1 MRWYAFAIF
10 LSAFLLFQVQPLIG
24 KSILPWFGGAPAV
37 WTTCMLFF
45 QVLLLAG
52 YTYAHLS
59 VRYLPTKRQ
68 GYLHAFLLMTSILSL
83 PIIPGDRWKP
93 TDGSDPTLSILA
105 LLLITVGVPYL
116 LLSSTAPLLQN
127 WFYDRYGKPPFRL
140 YALSN
145 AASLLALFTY
155 PLIVEYFLGSTAQ
168 AWTWSISY
176 FLFIAVCMALALKI
190 RSNSTPAQD
199 KNTPQQH
206 RYPTK
211 GDMVLWLCLTAT
223 SSTVLLA
230 TTNQLCLDIAPIP
243 FLWILPLS
251 LYLLSFV
258 VCFDTERC
266 YRRSWYHLFLVIAIF
281 LYIINMMN
289 TSASILQMI
298 LLYSFTLFVCCM
310 ICHGELV
317 RLKPDPHY
325 LSLFYLMIALGGALG
340 GVFVTFIAPLMF
352 VQFHEYIVGL
362 GATCLLALVSKR
374 YEKSAFG
381 SAATCHRTPNI
392 RGYTFSAIG
401 VIFCSTTFF
410 FLGFNKPSSQ
420 EYTEQD
426 RVLERSR
433 NFYGILSVIRKNSAN
448 KEDDQIVLSNGTT
461 IHGYQFKNEERRQ
474 EPTSY
479 YVRDSGVGLSIDR
492 HPKRLEG
499 QPINI
504 GVVGFGCG
512 TLSAYMNKGDV
523 LHFYEIDPEVLDL
536 SRKYFTFEQD
546 ALARGAEINVYM
558 GDARITMEHQLQQG
572 QPKNFDILV
581 VDAFTSDSIPIH
593 LLTKECFDVYWQ
605 HLDKHG
611 ILAVHIS
618 NRFLDIAPIVRTFA
632 KSSGKNAHKI
642 SLVGKTDWVL
652 VTDNKQFLNDEKI
665 VAALDPDTPF
675 QRIEWTDSFS
685 SLFPILK

>member
-1 MRWYAFAIF
+1 MRWYATAIF

-59 VRYLPTKRQ
+59 VRYLPIKRQ
-68 GYLHAFLLMTSILSL
+68 GYLHAFLLMMSLLLL
-83 PIIPGDRWKP
+83 PIIPNSIWKP
-93 TDGSDPTLSILA
+93 IDSSDPTLSILA
-105 LLLITVGVPYL
+105 LLSITVGGPYL

-127 WFYDRYGKPPFRL
+127 WYYDRYGKPPFRL

-145 AASLLALFTY
+145 AASLLALFSY

-168 AWTWSISY
+168 AWAWSIAY
-176 FLFIAVCMALALKI
+176 FLFIAVCTVQALRLKI
-190 RSNSTPAQD
+190 HSHSSPLDKKTPLQQD
-199 KNTPQQH
+199 HLPAKT
-206 RYPTK
+206 
-211 GDMVLWLCLTAT
+211 DIMLWLGLTVT

-243 FLWILPLS
+243 FLWILPLA

-258 VCFDTERC
+258 ICFDTKGC

-281 LYIINMMN
+281 LTIINMIN
-289 TSASILQMI
+289 PSTSLIQMI

-310 ICHGELV
+310 ICHSELV

-325 LSLFYLMIALGGALG
+325 LSLFYLMIAFGGALG
-340 GVFVTFIAPLMF
+340 GIFVSFIAPLLF
-352 VQFHEYIVGL
+352 VQFHEYTIGL
-362 GATCLLALVSKR
+362 GSTCILTLIALR
-374 YEKSAFG
+374 YERNRNNPML
-381 SAATCHRTPNI
+381 HQRYR
-392 RGYTFSAIG
+392 RGLLIPALG
-401 VIFCSTTFF
+401 VTLIVMIFFE
-410 FLGFNKPSSQ
+410 FNKPITQ
-420 EYTEQD
+420 EFSKQNL
-426 RVLERSR
+426 VIERRR
-433 NFYGILSVIRKNSAN
+433 NFYGIISVIHKNFAD
-448 KEDDQIVLSNGTT
+448 KEDDQIALSNGTT
-461 IHGYQFKNEERRQ
+461 LHGYQFRKKERRQ

-479 YVRDSGVGLSIDR
+479 YVRESGVGLSIDR
-492 HPKRLEG
+492 HPKRLQG
-499 QPINI
+499 QRLNV
-504 GVVGFGCG
+504 GVIGFGCG
-512 TLSAYMNKGDV
+512 TLSAYMNKGDT
-523 LHFYEIDPEVLDL
+523 LHFYEIDPQVLEL

-546 ALARGAEINVYM
+546 AIARGADVNILM
-558 GDARITMEHQLQQG
+558 GDARITMENELQHG

-593 LLTKECFDVYWQ
+593 LLTKECYDIYWQ
-605 HLDKHG
+605 HLNPHG

-618 NRFLDIAPIVRTFA
+618 NRFLDISPIIRTFA
-632 KSSGKNAHKI
+632 EISGKTAYGI
-642 SLVGKTDWVL
+642 SLLGKNHWIL

-665 VAALDPDTPF
+665 IAALDPDTPF

-685 SLFPILK
+685 TLFPILK